1 VAEYA
6 LVNGERISASQYTRD
21 EWKKLKPSIKML
33 CCGEPGHVVRNN
45 LGTQYF
51 RHKPN
56 SLCITQEV
64 KKTEEHRF
72 LESCI
77 YRICRELGWQMKSEV
92 SRFEIFGQSNSYWIA
107 DILANKNEKFVIF
120 EIPLSNITSL
130 NVTKYNEKFINDSIP
145 SYWFFDINQVDENE
159 IRKIRNY
166 GINAYRFDQSEYDV
180 ISKGFFKTTL
190 EFFLTQILKYHEEFE
205 QNKMDSDKV
214 RGLSNIVKKLIISE

>member
-1 VAEYA
+1 MAEYA
-6 LVNGERISASQYTRD
+6 LVNGERLSASQYTRD
-21 EWKKLKPSIKML
+21 EWKRLNPSIKML

-72 LESCI
+72 LETSI
-77 YRICRELGWQMKSEV
+77 YTICRELGWNVAFEM

-120 EIPLSNITSL
+120 EIPILKITSK
-130 NVTKYNEKFINDSIP
+130 NYIEYNKKFNDDFIP
-145 SYWFFDINQVDENE
+145 SFWFFNIRELGLNDLVNFRDHDIQAVYIE
-159 IRKIRNY
+159 RSTLR
-166 GINAYRFDQSEYDV
+166 DV
-180 ISKGFFKTTL
+180 TFREQDYTLQDFLDHVLKFK
-190 EFFLTQILKYHEEFE
+190 FE
-205 QNKMDSDKV
+205 
-214 RGLSNIVKKLIISE
+214 